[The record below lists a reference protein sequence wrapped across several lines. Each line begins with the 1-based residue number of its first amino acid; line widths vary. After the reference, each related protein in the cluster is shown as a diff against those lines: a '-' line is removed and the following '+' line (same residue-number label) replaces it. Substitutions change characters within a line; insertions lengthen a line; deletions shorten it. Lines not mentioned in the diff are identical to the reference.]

1 VTQRINIIYKTSVGK
16 VTGLKRDAMM
26 MQAALSSQ
34 YQIHH
39 YPISERKFGL
49 FATLP
54 ARLSA
59 HLQAKVR
66 PFDVNIFLETV
77 QPHLLHL
84 AQLNLLIPNQELFG
98 QAAVPLLDSIDSVLC
113 KTAYAEQIFAQLTPR
128 FRQIGFT
135 AQDRKLPDAQPDYSQ
150 FFHLAGK
157 SHRRRGTAQI
167 LRFWKAYPDLPK
179 LTVVAHTL
187 DAEAY
192 ADCPNIQIFSR
203 YLADDQI
210 RQLQNQIGLH
220 ICLSEAEGF
229 GHFMAEAMSAQACVI
244 TTNAPPMNELVDFD
258 RGYLVNWSQQTT
270 LEGYFDQR
278 FHFDPAAFEA
288 TIWQLVQ
295 TSEAEKSAKGAEAR
309 RWYERQQQRFQ
320 QNLLLSLDEILAASK
335 PLNSSRLGPRQT

>member
-1 VTQRINIIYKTSVGK
+1 MTGRINIIYKTSVGK
-16 VTGLKRDAMM
+16 VTGLKRDAITL
-26 MQAALSSQ
+26 QAALSSQ

-49 FATLP
+49 LATLP

-59 HLQAKVR
+59 HLQAQVK
-66 PFDVNIFLETV
+66 PFDINIFLETI
-77 QPHLLHL
+77 QPQLLHL
-84 AQLNLLIPNQELFG
+84 ARLNLLIPNQELFG
-98 QAAVPLLDSIDSVLC
+98 QEAVPLLDSIDLTLC

-135 AQDRKLPDAQPDYSQ
+135 AQDRRLPDVQPDYSQ

-157 SHRRRGTAQI
+157 SRKRRGTAQI
-167 LRFWKAYPDLPK
+167 LRFWKAHPELPK
-179 LTVVAHTL
+179 LTVVAHAL
-187 DAEAY
+187 DTAAY
-192 ADCPNIQIFSR
+192 ADCPNLQIFSR

-244 TTNAPPMNELVDFD
+244 TTNAPPMNELIDFD

-295 TSEAEKSAKGAEAR
+295 TSEAEKSAKGTEAR
-309 RWYERQQQRFQ
+309 RWYEQQQQRFR
-320 QNLLLSLDEILAASK
+320 QNLLLSLDEILALSE
-335 PLNSSRLGPRQT
+335 PSNSSESGLRLT